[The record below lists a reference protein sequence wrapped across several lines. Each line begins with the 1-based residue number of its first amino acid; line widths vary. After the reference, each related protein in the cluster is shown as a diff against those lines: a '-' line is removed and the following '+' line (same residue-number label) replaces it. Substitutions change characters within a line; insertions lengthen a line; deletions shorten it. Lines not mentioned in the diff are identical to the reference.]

1 MKMNEIIQIVLFFG
15 IGIALTPVL
24 GRFMARVFKGER
36 TFLHPFLM
44 PVEKM
49 VYALSGVNPADEMSW
64 LKYLGA
70 VIAMTCVGMA
80 SLFVI
85 LMTQAWLPLNPTG
98 IPNCSWHLA
107 FNTAWSF
114 TCNADWQ
121 SYSGET
127 TMSYFAQTVGLS
139 VHQFISGASGLAIL

>member
-1 MKMNEIIQIVLFFG
+1 MNALEIIQIVLFFG
-15 IGIALTPVL
+15 IGIALTPPL

-36 TFLHPFLM
+36 TFLHPLLM

-49 VYALSGVNPADEMSW
+49 VYTLSGVNPADEMSW

-70 VIAMTCVGMA
+70 VICMTCVGVVVLMV
-80 SLFVI
+80 L
-85 LMTQAWLPLNPTG
+85 LMTQASLPLNPQG
-98 IPNCSWHLA
+98 LANCSWHLA

-121 SYSGET
+121 SYSGES
-127 TMSYFAQTVGLS
+127 TMSYLSQTLGLS
-139 VHQFISGASGLAIL
+139 VHQFLRGAAGIAAL